1 MKRIIC
7 IATIRN
13 EQTLNEVISILNK
26 YKLDYEMVT
35 EFRIK
40 VDYNGYE
47 RALYD
52 RLSDLF
58 ESLESH
64 SIHYFY

>member
-13 EQTLNEVISILNK
+13 EQTLNDVISILNK

-35 EFRIK
+35 PFRIK
-40 VDYNGYE
+40 VDYNGFDH
-47 RALYD
+47 ALFN

>member
-7 IATIRN
+7 IATIRH
-13 EQTLNEVISILNK
+13 EKTLSDVISILNK
-26 YKLDYEMVT
+26 YKLDYEMLT

-47 RALYD
+47 QALFN

>member
-13 EQTLNEVISILNK
+13 EQTLQDVISILNK

-47 RALYD
+47 QALFN

>member
-13 EQTLNEVISILNK
+13 EKTLQDVIDILNK
-26 YKLDYEMVT
+26 YNVAYEMVT

-40 VDYNGYE
+40 VDYNGYD

-64 SIHYFY
+64 SIHFFY